1 MHVTL
6 DLTQPMVYKT
16 FQENLEWVFEE
27 LKKGLDFSIF
37 TLDHLIVLNSLI
49 QLSTIT
55 NWSKFSETD
64 EILNYQKYYI
74 PGLVNIRL
82 FFNGSEVFKTEEAV
96 FNIDEIT
103 IDINNYNN
111 FQFTVYSKSHNCDV
125 ADFIQDLES
134 INNG

>member
-1 MHVTL
+1 MQVTL
-6 DLTQPMVYKT
+6 DLTKPMVYKT

-37 TLDHLIVLNSLI
+37 TLDHLIVFNSLI

-55 NWSKFSETD
+55 DWSKFSETD

-82 FFNGSEVFKTEEAV
+82 FFNGSEVFKTEESV

-111 FQFTVYSKSHNCDV
+111 FQFNVYSKFYNSDV
-125 ADFIQDLES
+125 VGFIQDLES